1 MSKLKS
7 IFPLVLVVLLAGCE
21 MGANKLSAKQHMQET
36 LQEAS
41 DGNAAVVNNS
51 NEAAESVRKAFLPT
65 LPENS
70 TDDTLAVEQ
79 RFDLSADEVPAKLF
93 FLSLVEDTPYNITV
107 HPEVEGKI
115 SLKLKKVTVREVLE
129 TVRNVYGFD
138 HRQTVQGI
146 EILPATLQTR
156 AFVVNYLDLNRGG
169 SSETQVS
176 AGTLHSAS
184 QGTESTSTN
193 GNNTTLVGST
203 TTTETGTN
211 QSEGVANSRITTV
224 SKADFWD
231 ELKTTVQT
239 IVGTGEGRSVA
250 VSPLSSLLVVQAM
263 PQELKK
269 VDDFLKSAELSLNKQ
284 VILEAKILEVDLND
298 SFQAG
303 INWALVSGRVNV
315 SQTGGQVI
323 STAPGVD
330 DNFPVLNDS
339 GLGPFNIT
347 PNSKG
352 SPANLATGVQPF
364 GGVFAVSTNFRNL
377 GTLIESLGAQ
387 GKIHVLSNPRVSTM
401 NNQKALI
408 KVGFDRF
415 FITGIS
421 TTTTNSTS
429 SSQTT
434 PNVTFNPFFSG
445 IALDVTPHITNKD
458 EVTLHIHPTVSAVED
473 DVKSFTLNGQP
484 QSYPLAKSS
493 VRESDSVVKAKNGEM
508 VVIGGLMQNQDSELN
523 EGIPVLKDLP
533 LLGKL
538 FRHTVQVAKKS
549 ELVILLRP
557 IVVNDSTWGKTV
569 ESDLDHFQRMHEE
582 LVRDENKFVCQG
594 ADC

>member
-1 MSKLKS
+1 MNKTKW
-7 IFPLVLVVLLAGCE
+7 IFSLLLIALLAGCQ
-21 MGANKLSAKQHMQET
+21 MGANKLTAKQSMQET

-41 DGNAAVVNNS
+41 DIDSTLAKNANAVP
-51 NEAAESVRKAFLPT
+51 ESVRKAFLPT
-65 LPENS
+65 LPDNTNNTNDQLIS
-70 TDDTLAVEQ
+70 VEK
-79 RFDLSADEVPAKLF
+79 RFDLIADEVPAKLF
-93 FLSLVEDTPYNITV
+93 FLSLVEDTPYNMTV
-107 HPEVEGKI
+107 HPEVAGQI
-115 SLKLKKVTVREVLE
+115 SLKLKKVTVREVLD

-138 HRQTVQGI
+138 YRQTAQGI
-146 EILPATLQTR
+146 EILPLTLQTR

-169 SSETQVS
+169 TSETQVS
-176 AGTLHSAS
+176 AGTLQTTSG
-184 QGTESTSTN
+184 GT
-193 GNNTTLVGST
+193 GST
-203 TTTETGTN
+203 TTNTTTGASTTESGTN

-224 SKADFWD
+224 SKTDFWA
-231 ELKTTVQT
+231 ELQT
-239 IVGTGEGRSVA
+239 AVKIIVGTGEGRSIA

-263 PQELKK
+263 PNELKK
-269 VDDFLKSAELSLNKQ
+269 VEDFLKSSELSLNKQ

-303 INWALVSGRVNV
+303 INWALVGGKVNI

-323 STAPGVD
+323 SSAPGMD
-330 DNFPVLNDS
+330 DTFPVLNNS
-339 GLGPFNIT
+339 GLGSFNMT
-347 PNSKG
+347 PGGN
-352 SPANLATGVQPF
+352 PANLSSGVQPF
-364 GGVFAVSTNFRNL
+364 GGVFAVSTNFKHL
-377 GTLIESLGAQ
+377 STLIESLSAQ

-408 KVGFDRF
+408 KVGYDRF

-421 TTTTNSTS
+421 TTTTTSTS

-445 IALDVTPHITNKD
+445 IALDVTPHITSKD
-458 EVTLHIHPTVSAVED
+458 EVTLHIHPTVSSVED
-473 DVKSFTLNGQP
+473 DIKNFTLNGED

-508 VVIGGLMQNQDSELN
+508 IVIGGLMQNRDSELR
-523 EGIPVLKDLP
+523 EGVPFLKDLP

-538 FRHTVQVAKKS
+538 FQHTIQVAQKS

-557 IVVNDSTWGKTV
+557 IVVDDSTWSKTV
-569 ESDLDHFQRMHEE
+569 GSELDHFQKMHEE
-582 LVRDENKFVCQG
+582 LLRDENKFICQG

>member
-1 MSKLKS
+1 MRENKKPYVLR
-7 IFPLVLVVLLAGCE
+7 IFLSLFWVVLLSGCQ
-21 MGANKLSAKQHMQET
+21 LSAEKRTARKEMQET

-41 DGNAAVVNNS
+41 NIDAKIAKNGANVP
-51 NEAAESVRKAFLPT
+51 EGVRRAFLP
-65 LPENS
+65 
-70 TDDTLAVEQ
+70 AIVESQ
-79 RFDLSADEVPAKLF
+79 SEHPIALEKRFDLVADQVPAKLF

-107 HPEVEGKI
+107 HPEVDGKI
-115 SLKLKKVTVREVLE
+115 SLKLKKVTVREVLD

-138 HRQTVQGI
+138 YRQTAQGI

-176 AGTLHSAS
+176 AGTLQSSTNQAS
-184 QGTESTSTN
+184 TLANATSGATKSTESGS
-193 GNNTTLVGST
+193 NT
-203 TTTETGTN
+203 EGT
-211 QSEGVANSRITTV
+211 ANSRITTT
-224 SKADFWD
+224 SKADFWQ
-231 ELKTTVQT
+231 ELKTAVQT
-239 IVGTGEGRSVA
+239 IVGTGEGRTVA
-250 VSPLSSLLVVQAM
+250 VSPLASLLVVQAM
-263 PQELKK
+263 PDELKK
-269 VDDFLKSAELSLNKQ
+269 IEDFLKSAELSLNKQ

-303 INWALVSGRVNV
+303 INWALVSGRVNI
-315 SQTGGQVI
+315 SQTGGHI
-323 STAPGVD
+323 AGTAPGTD
-330 DNFPVLNDS
+330 DAFPVLNNS
-339 GLGPFNIT
+339 APGPFNIT
-347 PNSKG
+347 PG
-352 SPANLATGVQPF
+352 SNNTTGNIPTAVQPF
-364 GGVFAVSTNFRNL
+364 GGVFAISTNFKNL

-408 KVGFDRF
+408 KVGSDRF

-421 TTTTNSTS
+421 TTTTTSSS

-445 IALDVTPHITNKD
+445 ISLDVTPHITNKD
-458 EVTLHIHPTVSAVED
+458 EVTLHIHPTVSSVED
-473 DVKSFTLNGQP
+473 DIKSFTLNGEP

-493 VRESDSVVKAKNGEM
+493 VRESDSIVKAKNGEM
-508 VVIGGLMQNQDSELN
+508 IVIGGLMKNQDSELK
-523 EGIPVLKDLP
+523 EGIPILKDLP

-538 FRHTVQVAKKS
+538 FQHTVQVTQKS

-557 IVVNDSTWGKTV
+557 IVVNDSTWSEQVDTN
-569 ESDLDHFQRMHEE
+569 LDHFQKMNEE
-582 LVRDENKFVCQG
+582 LVRDENKFACQG